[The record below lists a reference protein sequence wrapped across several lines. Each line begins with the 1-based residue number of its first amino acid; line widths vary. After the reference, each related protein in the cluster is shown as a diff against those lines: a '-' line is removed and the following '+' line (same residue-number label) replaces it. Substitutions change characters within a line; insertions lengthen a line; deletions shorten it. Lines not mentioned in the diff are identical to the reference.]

1 MMASSNDTFMSD
13 FKRFFGRG
21 LAVLLPS
28 ILTLWILWQAFAFVF
43 KNVAEPINAG
53 IRAVVISATP
63 YVVSP
68 GDMPSYLVVTDD
80 ELEAFRAS
88 PESRPFRR
96 AGGELD
102 LQRARAYLVREQFR
116 AEWNSHWYLAG
127 AGLVVAIVLI
137 YLAGLLLGGLL
148 GRRLYSKV
156 EDLISRIPGFKQVY
170 PHVKQL
176 VDLVMGERKMAF
188 NRVVL
193 VQYPRQGI
201 WTVGFV
207 TGGSLSE
214 ARRVAKTDCISVFIP
229 STPTPFTGFTI
240 TVPAGDAVDL
250 PITIDEAVRFII
262 TGGALVPAKDAAAA
276 AEAAARAQAAL
287 KAAPGASADPVRA
300 GRQALG
306 TGAAAGVESGDGPSG
321 DSAAENRGRSA

>member
-1 MMASSNDTFMSD
+1 MASHPDDTFMSD

-28 ILTLWILWQAFAFVF
+28 ILTLWILWMAFSFVF
-43 KNVAEPINAG
+43 TRVAEPINAAIREVA
-53 IRAVVISATP
+53 IRAAPHVVA
-63 YVVSP
+63 P
-68 GDMPSYLVVTDD
+68 GRMPPYLVVTDE
-80 ELEAFRAS
+80 ELEDFRQS
-88 PESRPFRR
+88 PDSRRFRR
-96 AGGELD
+96 TGGQLD
-102 LQRARAYLVREQFR
+102 QQRARAFLLREQFR
-116 AEWNSHWYLAG
+116 AEWDSHWYLSG
-127 AGLVVAIVLI
+127 AGLVVAILLI

-170 PHVKQL
+170 PHMKQL

-193 VQYPRQGI
+193 VEYPRKGI
-201 WTVGFV
+201 WTLGFV
-207 TGGSLSE
+207 TGASLSE
-214 ARRVAKTDCISVFIP
+214 ARRVARADTISVFIP

-250 PITIDEAVRFII
+250 PISIDEAIRFII

-276 AEAAARAQAAL
+276 AEAAARAEAAL
-287 KAAPGASADPVRA
+287 KSAPGAAADPLLA
-300 GRQALG
+300 GELAPG
-306 TGAAAGVESGDGPSG
+306 AGAAAKVAGGGEG
-321 DSAAENRGRSA
+321 GRASKDPGAGA